1 MKATGILRRID
12 DLGRIVIPKEIR
24 RSMGIR
30 EGEALEIFVEKD
42 AIVFKKYH
50 VNDLN
55 EFTTCV
61 DKIAEGMQDS
71 YHFDDYKEFCN
82 LANKMKE
89 IIKKHEENW
98 D

>member
-30 EGEALEIFVEKD
+30 DGEALEIFIEKD
-42 AIVFKKYH
+42 AIILKKYH
-50 VNDLN
+50 VNDLD
-55 EFTTCV
+55 EFASCV

>member
-1 MKATGILRRID
+1 MRATGILRRID

-42 AIVFKKYH
+42 AIMFKKYH
-50 VNDLN
+50 VNDLD
-55 EFTTCV
+55 EFTACI

-71 YHFDDYKEFCN
+71 YHFDDYKEFRN
-82 LANKMKE
+82 LADKMKK
-89 IIKKHEENW
+89 IIEKHEESW